1 MISDAL
7 FNSICSSLATTTTTT
22 TIANEPADWEI
33 VFVVVGGGLVQ
44 HLTTCSDESCR

>member
-22 TIANEPADWEI
+22 IANEPADWEI
-33 VFVVVGGGLVQ
+33 VFVVVLVV
-44 HLTTCSDESCR
+44 D